1 MSDSSNP
8 QSLSPPE
15 ATRRRVGLALLLL
28 FAGACGSSDAG
39 GVDASGAPT
48 PAPPPPSPGTPAPQP
63 SPPPPSPPPPAGRA
77 AFPLRRE
84 GAKRHLV
91 DANGGAFLLQGDS
104 PWSLFV
110 AATREQVDQ
119 YLDDRASR
127 GFNTLLANLIENKFA
142 SNPPRNAYGDAP
154 FLNGDFAQPNEAYF
168 AHADWVLQR
177 AAAKGFLVLLVP
189 AYAGFGGGSEGVP
202 PDCQQRRGQDAHLR
216 PLPGPAL
223 FELHQHPVDP
233 RRRL

>member
-39 GVDASGAPT
+39 GADASGAPT
-48 PAPPPPSPGTPAPQP
+48 PAPPQPSPGTPAPQP
-63 SPPPPSPPPPAGRA
+63 LPPSAPPPAGRA
-77 AFPLRRE
+77 AFPPRRE

-91 DANGGAFLLQGDS
+91 DANGGAFLLQGDT

-119 YLDDRASR
+119 YLDD
-127 GFNTLLANLIENKFA
+127 
-142 SNPPRNAYGDAP
+142 
-154 FLNGDFAQPNEAYF
+154 
-168 AHADWVLQR
+168 
-177 AAAKGFLVLLVP
+177 
-189 AYAGFGGGSEGVP
+189 
-202 PDCQQRRGQDAHLR
+202 
-216 PLPGPAL
+216 
-223 FELHQHPVDP
+223 
-233 RRRL
+233 

>member
-1 MSDSSNP
+1 MLGCKSGYTVRIGTQRTAMSDSSNA

-28 FAGACGSSDAG
+28 FAGACGSSDDSSA
-39 GVDASGAPT
+39 DETGART
-48 PAPPPPSPGTPAPQP
+48 TAPPQRSRGTTAPQRSSKKPSPST
-63 SPPPPSPPPPAGRA
+63 PPPAGRA

-119 YLDDRASR
+119 YLEDRASG

-142 SNPPRNAYGDAP
+142 SNARRNDYGEAQ
-154 FLNGDFAQPNEAYF
+154 FLSNGDFAQPNEAY
-168 AHADWVLQR
+168 
-177 AAAKGFLVLLVP
+177 
-189 AYAGFGGGSEGVP
+189 
-202 PDCQQRRGQDAHLR
+202 
-216 PLPGPAL
+216 
-223 FELHQHPVDP
+223 
-233 RRRL
+233 